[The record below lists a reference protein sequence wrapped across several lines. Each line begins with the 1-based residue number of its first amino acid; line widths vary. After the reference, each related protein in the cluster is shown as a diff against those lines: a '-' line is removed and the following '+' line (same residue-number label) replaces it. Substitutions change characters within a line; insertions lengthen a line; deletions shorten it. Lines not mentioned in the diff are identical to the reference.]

1 MPTYAWKG
9 KNRYGD
15 AVGGERIAASTE
27 ELTRVL
33 QKDQITV
40 TSVAPA
46 KGGLR
51 IPFLKREKVRLKE
64 LAVYSRQLSVLID
77 AELPLI
83 QSLTILEE
91 QQKNKYFR
99 TVIRTIKEDVEA
111 GSTLNQA
118 KRKYPKV
125 FDDLY
130 CNLVA
135 SGEQSGSLDVMLRRL
150 AEYIEQT
157 VKLRAQVKQ
166 AMIYPVAILCFAVVV
181 SIFLLWKVIP
191 VFASIFRDLGAEL
204 PLLTAVIIKMSNFVQ
219 KNIIFVALGIIG
231 IVLAF
236 RYYRNTTQGRWT
248 TDRLMLKVPLFGP
261 LMYKVSMTRVTRT
274 MATLISGGVPMLEAL
289 KITSSTAGNVLIEK
303 EILDARK
310 LVSEGKTL
318 NEAFKES
325 GRFPLM
331 MLQMINVG
339 EATGTLDEM
348 LSKLANFYDEEV
360 ATTVASLLSILEPIM
375 LIFVGGI
382 VGSLVI
388 SMYLPIFKDRKS
400 VVWERV

>member
-15 AVGGERIAASTE
+15 QVGGERIAASTE
-27 ELTRVL
+27 ELTRAL

-40 TSVAPA
+40 TSIAPVK
-46 KGGLR
+46 KGFQ

-83 QSLTILEE
+83 QSLSILEE
-91 QQKNKYFR
+91 QQKNKYFK

-118 KRKYPKV
+118 KRKHPKV

-135 SGEQSGSLDVMLRRL
+135 SGEQSGSLDIMLRRL
-150 AEYIEQT
+150 AEYIERT
-157 VKLRAQVKQ
+157 VKLRGQVRQ
-166 AMIYPVAILCFAVVV
+166 AMIYPVAILIFAVVV

-204 PLLTAVIIKMSNFVQ
+204 PLLTAVIIKLSHFVQ
-219 KNIIFVALGIIG
+219 NYILFIFLGLIG
-231 IVLAF
+231 LFFAF

-248 TDRLMLKVPLFGP
+248 TDRLTLKIPLFGP
-261 LMYKVSMTRVTRT
+261 LLYKVAMTRVTRT
-274 MATLISGGVPMLEAL
+274 LSTLISGGVPMLEAL

-303 EILDARK
+303 EIMDARK
-310 LVSEGKTL
+310 LVSEGKTM
-318 NEAFKES
+318 NEAFRES

-348 LSKLANFYDEEV
+348 LSKLASFYDEEV
-360 ATTVASLLSILEPIM
+360 EASVATLLSVMEPIM

-382 VGSLVI
+382 VGSLVV
-388 SMYLPIFKDRKS
+388 SMYLPIFSLISKF
-400 VVWERV
+400 

>member
-15 AVGGERIAASTE
+15 QVGGERIAASTE
-27 ELTRVL
+27 ELTRAL

-40 TSVAPA
+40 TSIAPVK
-46 KGGLR
+46 KGFQ

-83 QSLTILEE
+83 QSLSILEE
-91 QQKNKYFR
+91 QQKNKYFK

-118 KRKYPKV
+118 KRKHPKV

-150 AEYIEQT
+150 AEYIERT
-157 VKLRAQVKQ
+157 VKLRGQVRQ
-166 AMIYPVAILCFAVVV
+166 AMIYPVAILIFAVVV

-204 PLLTAVIIKMSNFVQ
+204 PLLTAVIIKLSHFVQ
-219 KNIIFVALGIIG
+219 NYILFIFLGLIG
-231 IVLAF
+231 LFFAF

-248 TDRLMLKVPLFGP
+248 TDRLTLKIPLFGP
-261 LMYKVSMTRVTRT
+261 LLYKVAMTRVTRT
-274 MATLISGGVPMLEAL
+274 LSTLISGGVPMLEAL

-303 EILDARK
+303 EIMDARK
-310 LVSEGKTL
+310 LVSEGKTM
-318 NEAFKES
+318 NEAFRES

-348 LSKLANFYDEEV
+348 LSKLASFYDEEV
-360 ATTVASLLSILEPIM
+360 EASVATLLSVMEPIM

-382 VGSLVI
+382 VGSLVV
-388 SMYLPIFKDRKS
+388 SMYLPIFSLISKF
-400 VVWERV
+400 